1 MFTKFDKKK
10 VAYSFHQKTKKE
22 LHIHKQKV
30 LYFKTCLGL
39 INNERARREIF
50 HT

>member
-1 MFTKFDKKK
+1 MFSKFDKKK
-10 VAYSFHQKTKKE
+10 VTYSFHQKKKE

-39 INNERARREIF
+39 IIYKQ
-50 HT
+50 